1 MAKTIADPE
10 ELWNFANFLQA
21 SSERI
26 MDQVRDLNGR
36 FERLKD
42 HWRDQKYTRFEQI
55 FTTTVNHLNS
65 FHHLS
70 EAYVQHLRIRAEHL
84 RRYLGHRY

>member
-10 ELWNFANFLQA
+10 ELWNFANFLQV
-21 SSERI
+21 SSERLI
-26 MDQVRDLNGR
+26 GQARDLNGR

-42 HWRDQKYTRFEQI
+42 HWRDQKYARFEQI
-55 FTTTVNHLNS
+55 FTQMVSYLDS
-65 FHHLS
+65 FHNIS

-84 RRYLGHRY
+84 RRYLGRRY